1 MNIIGTGYFGNLA
14 ETKSKK
20 KPKKVQFYYHKW
32 INNPQFEHNL
42 LTQAYV

>member
-1 MNIIGTGYFGNLA
+1 MDEHIWDLLFRQSSRNQIK
-14 ETKSKK
+14 E

-32 INNPQFEHNL
+32 VKFEHNL